1 MAPTAGI
8 GFKPTYYSEALA
20 APAAG
25 LWFEVHPENYMIDGG
40 PRLAMLETLR
50 AKRPLSLHGVGLSL
64 AGADAPDRA
73 HVARLK
79 RLCDRFEPML
89 VSEHLAWSSSENVHF
104 PDLLPFPRT
113 REALRLIG
121 RNIDRVQDA
130 LGRAIMIENP
140 SLYVAMEG
148 HEYGE
153 TEFLAELA
161 ERTGCG
167 LLVDVNNVAVSANN
181 LDFDAYAYLDALPPG
196 AIREIHLAG
205 HRPDP
210 EHGAA
215 LLIDSHD
222 APVAEA
228 VWALYDHLI
237 GNIGPVP
244 TLVERDGNL
253 PPFAE
258 LIAERDRAAAI
269 MRTPRR
275 AAA

>member
-8 GFKPTYYSEALA
+8 GFKPCHFTDALA

-25 LWFEVHPENYMIDGG
+25 LWFEVHPENYMVAGG

-50 AKRPLSLHGVGLSL
+50 SERALSLHGVGLSL
-64 AGADAPDRA
+64 AGAADPDRA
-73 HVARLK
+73 HVSRLK

-89 VSEHLAWSSSENVHF
+89 VSEHLAWSTSEGRYF

-113 REALRLIG
+113 REALRRIG
-121 RNIDRVQDA
+121 GNIGRVQDA
-130 LGRAIMIENP
+130 LGRLILIENP
-140 SLYVAMEG
+140 SLYVAIHG
-148 HEYGE
+148 DEYAE
-153 TEFLAELA
+153 TEFLRELV

-181 LDFDAYAYLDALPPG
+181 LGFDPFAYLDALPFD
-196 AIREIHLAG
+196 AIGEIHLAG

-210 EHGAA
+210 QHGPA

-222 APVAEA
+222 APVAEG
-228 VWALYDHLI
+228 VWSLYDHIVGLA
-237 GNIGPVP
+237 GPVP
-244 TLVERDGNL
+244 TLIERDGNV

-258 LIAERDRAAAI
+258 LIAERERAAAI
-269 MRTPRR
+269 MRSPRQ